1 MAKATTNTKKWFTAA
16 AAILTLSG
24 TLAFAAP
31 HEGRGGKH
39 GRGGR
44 QFGEHFAQKLNLTDS
59 QKQQIQ
65 DVQKSFRD
73 ENKAFFDAT
82 RDTHRQ
88 IRAAK
93 EAGDTAKLE
102 ALKATA
108 ESQREQMK
116 QLRGEKMQRIE
127 ALLTTEQRA
136 QWQAMK
142 AERQAKRAERGQRR
156 K

>member
-1 MAKATTNTKKWFTAA
+1 MKKWLTAA
-16 AAILTLSG
+16 AVLTLSS

-31 HEGRGGKH
+31 HQGHGGKH

-44 QFGEHFAQKLNLTDS
+44 EFGERFAQKLNLTDA
-59 QKQQIQ
+59 QKQQLQ
-65 DVQKSFRD
+65 DVQKSFRE
-73 ENKAFFDAT
+73 ENKAFFDSV

-88 IRAAK
+88 IRAAN
-93 EAGDTAKLE
+93 EAGDTAKVE

-108 ESQREQMK
+108 KSQREQMK
-116 QLRGEKMQRIE
+116 QLRGAKMQRIE

-142 AERQAKRAERGQRR
+142 AERDAKRAERGQRR

>member
-1 MAKATTNTKKWFTAA
+1 MTKATNMKKWFTAA
-16 AAILTLSG
+16 AVLTLSS

-44 QFGEHFAQKLNLTDS
+44 EFGERFAQKLNLTDA
-59 QKQQIQ
+59 QKQQLQ

-73 ENKAFFDAT
+73 ENKAFFDT
-82 RDTHRQ
+82 MRDTHRQ

-108 ESQREQMK
+108 KSQREQMK
-116 QLRGEKMQRIE
+116 QLRRAKMQRVE
-127 ALLTTEQRA
+127 ALLTSEQRA

-142 AERQAKRAERGQRR
+142 AERDAKRAERGQRR
-156 K
+156 NR